1 MTKFVAAAE
10 HYDRF
15 MGRYAE
21 PLGRALAD
29 EVGVAAGMQV
39 LDVGC
44 GPGALTAELA
54 ARVGA
59 ANVGAIDP
67 APQFVAAC
75 AERNPGADVREG
87 GAEELPW
94 PDGTFDASL
103 ACLVVAFMKDP
114 VAGMGEMARVTRPGG
129 RVGACM
135 WDIEQGRMTMLRMI
149 WEAIGTVRPE
159 TEGERHLPGTREG
172 EIAEFLESA
181 GLGDLRSGALTVHV
195 SYSGFEDFW
204 EPFTHGVGP
213 SGQALAALG
222 EEDRE
227 AVREELRRQLPDGAF
242 TLEALAWFATGAV

>member
-1 MTKFVAAAE
+1 VSSFVATAQ

-29 EVGVAAGMQV
+29 EVGVAAGMQA

-59 ANVGAIDP
+59 ANVAAIDP

-75 AERNPGADVREG
+75 AERNPGADVRQG

-94 PDGTFDASL
+94 ADNAFDASL
-103 ACLVVAFMKDP
+103 SCLVVAFMKDP
-114 VAGMGEMARVTRPGG
+114 GAGVGEMARVTRPGG

-135 WDIEQGRMTMLRMI
+135 WDIEQGGMTMLRMI

-159 TEGERHLPGTREG
+159 TEGERDLPGTREG
-172 EIAEFLESA
+172 EIAELFGGA
-181 GLGDLRSGALTVHV
+181 GLGDLRSGDLTVHV
-195 SYSGFEDFW
+195 TYSGFEDFW

-213 SGQALAALG
+213 SGQALAGLG
-222 EEDRE
+222 EEERG
-227 AVREELRRQLPDGAF
+227 AVREELRRRLPDGAF
-242 TLEALAWFATGAV
+242 TLEARAWFATGAV